1 VRNGTRGSAD
11 HVGGLHQYNARAMLG
26 SLPQIRLHN
35 SLTRRTEPFEPLE
48 PGKVSVYTCG
58 STVYKYAHIGNLR
71 TYLFGDLLHR
81 ALEYLGHEVRYVKNI
96 TDVGHMRDDQLDSA
110 GPDKIEL
117 AAETEGKTPAEIAD
131 FYTDAW
137 LADEALINIVPV
149 DVMPKATE
157 HIGEMIDL
165 TRTLLDRGLAYEVN
179 GTVYYDVSE
188 FPAYGQLSGQRVE
201 QLRAGHRVD
210 VEHDKRDPEDFALWK
225 RAEARRSMKWP
236 SPWGDGFP
244 GWHIECSAMSLKHLG
259 ERFDIHTG
267 GIDLKFPHHE
277 DEIAQSEGA
286 LAHRVV
292 SVWLHGEFLTLEDAK
307 MAKSAGNVIR
317 VADLPQKGFEPLAF
331 RYLALTAHY
340 RSKLDFTADAM
351 HAATS
356 GLARLRRAAAADDGA
371 GVDLTAEPMA
381 TLRARFADAVAD
393 DLAMPKALAVAHEV
407 ASHADLDHSQRRAL
421 LLDFDR
427 VLGLSLGAPAAEE
440 APLPAGA
447 ADLLERRAA
456 ARAARDW
463 ATADAV
469 RAQLAAMGVEVRD
482 TEHGQET
489 SVRSVVPAGSAKR

>member
-1 VRNGTRGSAD
+1 
-11 HVGGLHQYNARAMLG
+11 MPEP
-26 SLPQIRLHN
+26 LPQVRLHN
-35 SLTRRTEPFEPLE
+35 SLTRRTEPLAPIT
-48 PGKVSVYTCG
+48 PGRVTIYTCG

-81 ALEYLGHEVRYVKNI
+81 TLEYLGYDVRYVKNI
-96 TDVGHMRDDQLDSA
+96 TDVGHMRDDQLDAS

-117 AAETEGKTPAEIAD
+117 AAETEGKTPEEIAD

-137 LADEALINIVPV
+137 LADEALINILPV
-149 DVMPKATE
+149 DVMPKATD
-157 HIGEMIDL
+157 HIGEMIDM
-165 TRTLLDRGLAYEVN
+165 TNTLLDRGLAYEVD
-179 GTVYYDVSE
+179 GTVYFDVSE

-225 RAEARRSMKWP
+225 RAEARRTMKWP

-277 DEIAQSEGA
+277 DEIAQSEGV
-286 LAHRVV
+286 LGHPVV
-292 SVWLHGEFLTLEDAK
+292 GTWLHGEFLTLGDAK

-317 VADLPQKGFEPLAF
+317 VSDLPQKGFEPLDF

-351 HAATS
+351 HAAAS
-356 GLARLRRAAAADDGA
+356 GLARLRRAAAAGAEGDGA
-371 GVDLTAEPMA
+371 SVDLSAEPMA
-381 TLRARFADAVAD
+381 SLRARFAAAIAD
-393 DLAMPKALAVAHEV
+393 DLAMPTAIAVAHEV
-407 ASHADLDHSQRRAL
+407 AGHPDLDPVQRRAL

-427 VLGLSLGAPAAEE
+427 VLGLSLDQPVLEG
-440 APLPAGA
+440 APLPEGA
-447 ADLLERRAA
+447 AELLERRAA
-456 ARAARDW
+456 ARGARDF
-463 ATADAV
+463 ATSD
-469 RAQLAAMGVEVRD
+469 RLRKELAALGVEVRD
-482 TEHGQET
+482 TPDGQEAT
-489 SVRSVVPAGSAKR
+489 ARR